1 MISDSHRRRSIRLK
15 GWDYG
20 SLGYYFIT
28 ICTQNREYLFGN
40 ITNGNMALNDIGR
53 IVEKCWQDIPAH
65 FPHADLDEFIVMPN
79 HFHGILVIKGSVGA
93 YKHTP
98 QRSDQSVQSRAN
110 IYSPLRKDI
119 SDGSTLRSPSK
130 TVGSVIR
137 GFKIGVS
144 QWVHKNTEIF
154 SVWQR
159 NYYEHIV
166 RNEKELDQTRQY
178 IRDNPFAWP
187 QDEENPQRK
196 GS

>member
-1 MISDSHRRRSIRLK
+1 
-15 GWDYG
+15 
-20 SLGYYFIT
+20 
-28 ICTQNREYLFGN
+28 
-40 ITNGNMALNDIGR
+40 
-53 IVEKCWQDIPAH
+53 
-65 FPHADLDEFIVMPN
+65 
-79 HFHGILVIKGSVGA
+79 
-93 YKHTP
+93 
-98 QRSDQSVQSRAN
+98 
-110 IYSPLRKDI
+110 
-119 SDGSTLRSPSK
+119 LRSPSK

-187 QDEENPQRK
+187 LDEENPQRN